1 MEVLKKRILSDGI
14 VIEPDILKVDSFLNH
29 QIDVA
34 LFEQIAKEFKRRFK
48 DKPINKIVTIESSG
62 IALAV
67 IASLYFDHC
76 KTVFVKKSES
86 RIIDNHFY
94 KTVIH
99 SYTKDKDYIG
109 IISKK
114 YLNSQDH
121 ILIIDDFLANGE
133 ACLGI
138 ADLAHQAGAVI
149 EGVGIVIEKGFQKG
163 RKRLE
168 EAGLQVESLI
178 IVDGFNDGKVILR

>member
-76 KTVFVKKSES
+76 KTVFVKKNES

-99 SYTKDKDYIG
+99 SYTKDN
-109 IISKK
+109 
-114 YLNSQDH
+114 LNSQDH

-138 ADLAHQAGAVI
+138 TDLAHQAGAVI